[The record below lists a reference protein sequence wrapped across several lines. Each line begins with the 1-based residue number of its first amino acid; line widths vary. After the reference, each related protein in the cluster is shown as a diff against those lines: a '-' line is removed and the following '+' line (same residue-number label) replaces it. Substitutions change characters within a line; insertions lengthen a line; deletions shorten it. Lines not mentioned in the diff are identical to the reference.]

1 MPNRLVVMGFLALF
15 SACAALAAL
24 WQHAE
29 ATRYRE
35 VAERQTELVLALQE
49 RLDGMRQRM
58 LALAQEQAEQQQN
71 LKETL
76 NAVPEWSDAPVPS
89 PVVERLC
96 SVLRCRKP

>member
-1 MPNRLVVMGFLALF
+1 MQNRLVVLGFLAVL
-15 SACAALAAL
+15 SACAGLAAL

-29 ATRYRE
+29 ATRYKE
-35 VAERQTELVLALQE
+35 IAERQTAQVLALQE

-58 LALAQEQAEQQQN
+58 LELAQEQAEQQHA

-96 SVLRCRKP
+96 DVLRCRQP